1 MRALACLSAI
11 ALIAACAE
19 EPPASASGEPSAA
32 YEIEPVAGGLDHP
45 WSVAFLPDGGFL
57 VTERSGALRRVS
69 ADGDVSDPLTGVP
82 AVFAQGQ
89 GGLFEI
95 ALAPDFGT
103 SGTVFLSYAYGTNA
117 ENGTALMRATFTDGG
132 LADGEDIFRSAPKRG
147 AHHFG
152 GRMAFLDDGTIL
164 LTLGDGFE
172 FRERAQSLED
182 HLGTIV
188 RIAPDGAALADNPF
202 ADQGGARPE
211 IWSYGHRNV
220 QAILRDPATGTVWSN
235 EHGPRGGDELNIIE
249 PGANHGWP
257 VVTDGV
263 DYSGARISPY
273 GLDRAEDMGFAVPVH
288 VWTPSIAPSA
298 MALYDGGAF
307 PGWRGD
313 LFVSALAGQAVH
325 RLEIEGGAVT
335 AEKVLFTELGARIR
349 DVRTGPDGLLYL
361 LTDSPDGQLL
371 AVRPAAAPGD

>member
-1 MRALACLSAI
+1 MRALICLSAF
-11 ALIAACAE
+11 ALLAACAE
-19 EPPASASGEPSAA
+19 EPPASEPGEPSAA
-32 YEIEPVAGGLDHP
+32 YEIVPVAGGLDHP

-69 ADGDVSDPLTGVP
+69 ADGEVSDALSGVP
-82 AVFAQGQ
+82 AVFAAGQ

-95 ALAPDFGT
+95 ALAPDFED

-117 ENGTALMRATFTDGG
+117 ENGTALMRAT
-132 LADGEDIFRSAPKRG
+132 LADDGLTGGEEIFRSSAKRG

-202 ADQGGARPE
+202 ADQEGARPE

-273 GLDRAEDMGFAVPVH
+273 GLDRAEEMGFAVPVH

-298 MALYDGGAF
+298 MTLYDGDAF
-307 PGWRGD
+307 PSWRGD

-325 RLEIEGGAVT
+325 RLEIEAGGIAD
-335 AEKVLFTELGARIR
+335 EEMLFTELGARIR
-349 DVRTGPDGLLYL
+349 DVRTGPDGLIYL